1 MPDMLLIKD
10 IYQLIAYLERRQRET
25 LELLATATSEKAR
38 LSLNGYINGL
48 GESIEAARKVAT
60 YDPASLQ
67 TSFELAL
74 PDAEPLFN
82 LKGQ

>member
-1 MPDMLLIKD
+1 MPDLLLIKD
-10 IYQLIAYLERRQRET
+10 IYQLITYLERRQRET
-25 LELLATATSEKAR
+25 LELLETTTGETDR

-48 GESIEAARKVAT
+48 QEGIEAARKAAT
-60 YDPASLQ
+60 YDLASLQ
-67 TSFELAL
+67 ISFDLAL

>member
-1 MPDMLLIKD
+1 MPDLLLIKD
-10 IYQLIAYLERRQRET
+10 VNQLIAYLERRQRET
-25 LELLATATSEKAR
+25 LELLETATSERER

-48 GESIEAARKVAT
+48 QEGIEAARKAAT

-67 TSFELAL
+67 ISFDLAL
-74 PDAEPLFN
+74 PDAEPLFY

>member
-1 MPDMLLIKD
+1 MPDMLLLKD

-25 LELLATATSEKAR
+25 LELLETATSEKDR

-48 GESIEAARKVAT
+48 QEGIEAARKVAT

-67 TSFELAL
+67 ISFDLAL
-74 PDAEPLFN
+74 PDTEPLFN